1 MPAWCGRRQF
11 PVNAPLRVDSPGA
24 GWFLQDMADLRS
36 VSELTIL
43 GLPAGGITAAFEKW
57 LTTHPVAGFL
67 LFRRDYETPDQLP
80 TLARRLRSLNGDRR
94 TFITLDEEGG
104 WVTQMSPHP
113 ARLPSARVLARGTE
127 AEETEALAHRLGAEL
142 AAREVDV
149 DFAPVYDVETEPSNP
164 VIGPRSFGHEPRQ
177 VARYAEAVRRG
188 LQAGGVLA
196 CAKHFPGHGATTVDS
211 HLGLPRLE
219 AAGSVLE
226 AVHLL
231 PFEIAIRGDVP
242 LVMAAH
248 VVYPELDPSGK
259 PASLSHRI
267 LSDLL
272 RQRLGFRGAV
282 VTDALEMRAVADLAP
297 PDEVAVEALLAG
309 SDLLLYGAF
318 TPSVERAI
326 QGADEALDD
335 GRIPR
340 VRVADAAAHREALWV
355 RRDAVRAAAR
365 PAPEVLPDPVSVCRR
380 GLSWLGSDGEPPS
393 VSARA
398 VPWGI
403 IEPAWAHGPGLAAL
417 LGERGW
423 QVESHP
429 WERLT
434 ERMARPGEELL
445 IACPRRDL
453 LTRAE
458 HEWIT
463 HATAVTAVWLV
474 AFAQDGFLADFPG
487 AAGRLSAGDPSP
499 EMRRAVVEALT
510 SPSRLAARAAR

>member
-1 MPAWCGRRQF
+1 
-11 PVNAPLRVDSPGA
+11 
-24 GWFLQDMADLRS
+24 MADLRS

-43 GLPAGGITAAFEKW
+43 GLPPGGITPAFERW
-57 LTTHPVAGFL
+57 LAAHPVAGFL
-67 LFRRDYETPDQLP
+67 LFRRDYETPDDLP
-80 TLARRLRSLNGDRR
+80 ALARRLRSMNGSRR

-104 WVTQMSPHP
+104 WVTQLSPHP

-127 AEETEALAHRLGAEL
+127 AQETEALAHRLGAEL

-164 VIGPRSFGHEPRQ
+164 VIGPRSFGHDPVQ
-177 VARYAEAVRRG
+177 VSRYAEAVRRG
-188 LQAGGVLA
+188 LLAGGVLP

-211 HLGLPRLE
+211 HLGLPRLD

-226 AVHLL
+226 AVHVR
-231 PFEIAIRGDVP
+231 PFEVAIRNDIP

-272 RQRLGFRGAV
+272 RRRLGFRGTV

-309 SDLLLYGAF
+309 VDLLLYGSF
-318 TPSVERAI
+318 TPATEGAI
-326 QGADEALDD
+326 RGADAALDD
-335 GRIPR
+335 GRLPR
-340 VRVADAAAHREALWV
+340 ARVADAAAHRESLWA

-365 PAPEVLPDPVSVCRR
+365 PAPDGLPDAVAVCRR
-380 GLSWLGSDGEPPS
+380 GLAWLGSDGEPPS

-398 VPWGI
+398 VPWRI
-403 IEPAWAHGPGLAAL
+403 VEPAWPHGPSLAAL
-417 LGERGW
+417 LRDQGW
-423 QVESHP
+423 QVEAHP

-434 ERMARPGEELL
+434 ELTAKAGEELL
-445 IACPRRDL
+445 VACPRRDL
-453 LTRAE
+453 LARAE

-499 EMRRAVVEALT
+499 EMRRAVIEALT